1 MAKLQEAAV
10 AQITEICDRH
20 KDDKTPLMMI
30 LSDIQNE

>member
-20 KDDKTPLMMI
+20 KAAKTPLKMI
-30 LSDIQNE
+30 QSDIQNE

>member
-20 KDDKTPLMMI
+20 KNDKTSLDDDP
-30 LSDIQNE
+30 E